1 MRHIFR
7 HTIQN
12 NADLSTMVFSREQV
26 TSLWLVWHPH
36 IKLYAVGSGQRVQ
49 YKLCI
54 FDLH

>member
-36 IKLYAVGSGQRVQ
+36 IKLYAVGSGQWAKSSIQIV
-49 YKLCI
+49 Y
-54 FDLH
+54 F